1 MRQHWVPE
9 SYLKAW
15 CDPASSGLE
24 QQEPYVWLFSKDGT
38 EVCRKS
44 PKNIFR
50 ESNMYTFEG
59 QDGLPNQS
67 IEKWLS
73 KLESKFERLRR
84 DKIMRCEPLTDEDKA
99 TLFVFVA
106 SAHFRTAANRDH
118 LREQLGAAVEMG
130 DRIEAHIESLSPE
143 EKAALEDFPTPA
155 NGPVFS
161 GEDLRRMAGHPLALL
176 PTAARCETE
185 LLCNMTISIFCTS
198 DDSNFIT
205 SDAPVAWFD
214 PELHRMPAFYR
225 SPGLGSET
233 IEVTMPTVLAQQ
245 PAEIHR
251 DAALG
256 QPSLRV

>member
-15 CDPASSGLE
+15 CDPASLGLDR
-24 QQEPYVWLFSKDGT
+24 QEPYVWLFSKDGT

-59 QDGLPNQS
+59 EDGLPNQA
-67 IEKWLS
+67 IEKGLS
-73 KLESKFERLRR
+73 KLEDQFERLRR
-84 DKIMRCEPLTDEDKA
+84 DKIMRCEPLTDEDKG

-106 SAHFRTAANRDH
+106 SAHFRTPMIRDH
-118 LREQLGAAVEMG
+118 LKEQLGAAVEMG

-143 EKAALEDFPTPA
+143 EKAAIEDFSIPA

-161 GEDLRRMAGHPLALL
+161 GEDLRRMAGHPLQML
-176 PTAARCETE
+176 PIAANCEAE
-185 LLCNMTISIFCTS
+185 LLWGMTATIFCTS
-198 DDSNFIT
+198 DDSSFIT
-205 SDAPVAWFD
+205 SDAPVTWFD
-214 PELHRMPAFYR
+214 PELYKRPAFYR

-233 IEVTMPTVLAQQ
+233 IEVTMPIAPNRLLLLTHGSATEVGC
-245 PAEIHR
+245 I
-251 DAALG
+251 
-256 QPSLRV
+256 